1 MRYLIVLMMFVVSSA
16 FAETILVYDRD
27 HHYTVVEQNADEL
40 RSIASITKLMTA
52 MVVLDHYGDLTTPIV
67 YKKKLG
73 SQLPTRTYTVAE
85 LLTAMLVK
93 SDNGAAETLAD
104 TFPSGRDSFI
114 AQMNLKARDI
124 GMYNSSF
131 ADASGLNIENK
142 STAREVGILALT
154 AYEYNFIRTTS
165 TKKNFQV
172 VSTQKKKTK
181 TITLNST
188 NQVLLAKFDSI
199 VLGKTGFTNPA
210 GYCVTLLVEKN
221 NRLYSVVV
229 LGARSIKQRV
239 DLVSR
244 LMYNKILLGA

>member
-1 MRYLIVLMMFVVSSA
+1 MRYLIILMMFVVSSA
-16 FAETILVYDRD
+16 FAETVLVYDQNQ
-27 HHYTVVEQNADEL
+27 HSTVVEQNADEV

-52 MVVLDHYGDLTTPIV
+52 MVVLDHYSDLTKPIE
-67 YKKKLG
+67 YKTKLG
-73 SQLPTRTYTVAE
+73 SQLPSKTYTVEE

-104 TFPSGRDSFI
+104 TFPGGRDTFMLL
-114 AQMNLKARDI
+114 MNIKARTI
-124 GMYNSSF
+124 GMYNSTF

-142 STAREVGILALT
+142 STAREVGILALA
-154 AYEYNFIRTTS
+154 AYGYNFIRTTS

-172 VSTQKKKTK
+172 VSKRKKKSQV
-181 TITLNST
+181 ITLNST
-188 NQVLLAKFDSI
+188 NHVLLEKFDNI

-221 NRLYSVVV
+221 NHLYSVVV

-244 LMYNKILLGA
+244 LMYNKVLLGA